1 MARDFHQK
9 HTVAL
14 GKLIKLK
21 FSHCSFKQWEN
32 GIATTAKTLSV
43 KAKCFKQSLEQWK
56 RFPKTFENDE
66 KVEAGVESSPTS
78 FIFPLHIMARFEQ
91 CDHTLKR
98 KVYQIDWNFSK
109 ESISTTCWPS
119 PASSPSPED
128 CQSCLPSPGSSSPP
142 SSTPQTPSSPSSNCS
157 NFSGTCTPCNSSKVH
172 ETDNHG
178 VDNLFFSQECPWGTC
193 RFPPK
198 ISSNI
203 SSSSLPET
211 FNTTGFCSNI
221 R

>member
-1 MARDFHQK
+1 MELQKPRLFQWKPSASNHLLNNGRDFLKLQK
-9 HTVAL
+9 MM
-14 GKLIKLK
+14 KKLK
-21 FSHCSFKQWEN
+21 LALSLLPLASSFPSTSWPGFN
-32 GIATTAKTLSV
+32 TLR
-43 KAKCFKQSLEQWK
+43 Q
-56 RFPKTFENDE
+56 
-66 KVEAGVESSPTS
+66 
-78 FIFPLHIMARFEQ
+78 I
-91 CDHTLKR
+91 
-98 KVYQIDWNFSK
+98 YQIDGNLFK

-172 ETDNHG
+172 ETENHW
-178 VDNLFFSQECPWGTC
+178 VDDYFFVQECPWGTC

>member
-1 MARDFHQK
+1 MELQKPRLFQWKPSASNHLLNNGRDF
-9 HTVAL
+9 L
-14 GKLIKLK
+14 KLLRMMKKLK
-21 FSHCSFKQWEN
+21 LALSLLPLASSFPSTSWPGFN
-32 GIATTAKTLSV
+32 TLR
-43 KAKCFKQSLEQWK
+43 Q
-56 RFPKTFENDE
+56 
-66 KVEAGVESSPTS
+66 
-78 FIFPLHIMARFEQ
+78 I
-91 CDHTLKR
+91 
-98 KVYQIDWNFSK
+98 YQIDGNLSK

-142 SSTPQTPSSPSSNCS
+142 SSTPQTPSSLSSNCS
-157 NFSGTCTPCNSSKVH
+157 NFSGTCTPCNSSKVQCTMYLVH
-172 ETDNHG
+172 EDETDNHG
-178 VDNLFFSQECPWGTC
+178 VGNLFFSQECPWGTC